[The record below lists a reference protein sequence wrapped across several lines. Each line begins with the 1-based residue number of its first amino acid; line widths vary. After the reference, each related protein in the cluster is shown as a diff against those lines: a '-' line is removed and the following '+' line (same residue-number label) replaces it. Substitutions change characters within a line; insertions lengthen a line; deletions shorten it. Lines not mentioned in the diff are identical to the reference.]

1 VLAHSCLY
9 CLEDS
14 EVFAHQLTEDS
25 NGNVGGG
32 HDEME

>member
-1 VLAHSCLY
+1 
-9 CLEDS
+9 LEDS